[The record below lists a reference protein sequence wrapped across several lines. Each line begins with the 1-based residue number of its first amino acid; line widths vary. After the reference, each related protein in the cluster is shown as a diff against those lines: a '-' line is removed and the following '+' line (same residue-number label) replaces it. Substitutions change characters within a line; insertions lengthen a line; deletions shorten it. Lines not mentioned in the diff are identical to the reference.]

1 MDLTV
6 SLAGDSIENSI
17 IYIGKYKL
25 IIDMIMKISDN
36 YDLYTKL
43 LHEFMKMNML
53 GEDDVNENDA
63 TFQLKSE
70 DESILYIQFNHG
82 DILFGSKIYM
92 R

>member
-53 GEDDVNENDA
+53 EEDDVNENDA

-70 DESILYIQFNHG
+70 DGSILYIQFNHG